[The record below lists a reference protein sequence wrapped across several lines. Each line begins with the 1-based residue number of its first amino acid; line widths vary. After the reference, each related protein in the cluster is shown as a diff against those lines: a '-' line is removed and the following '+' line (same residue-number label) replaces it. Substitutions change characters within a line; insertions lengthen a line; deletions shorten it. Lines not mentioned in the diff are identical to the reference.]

1 MKSFWSG
8 FSEGKKKPNP
18 KKRRFVIIL
27 FMDANKD
34 GAEREKDRLRKIS
47 YRFPKV
53 GIKVVDVHK
62 DPVKPTRFGVS
73 EYPTM
78 LLLRDGRE
86 VTRATKAGDTVIEQ
100 LFRKAN
106 G

>member
-1 MKSFWSG
+1 
-8 FSEGKKKPNP
+8 
-18 KKRRFVIIL
+18 
-27 FMDANKD
+27 MDTNKD
-34 GAEREKDRLRKIS
+34 GSSMEKDRIRKIS
-47 YRFPKV
+47 HRFPKV
-53 GIKVVDVHK
+53 GIKVVDIHK

-78 LLLRDGRE
+78 VLLKDGRE